1 MTLSM
6 EELEANYTNGL
17 ITCTE
22 LSNGLKAL
30 NAIALEGS
38 IEEECICGTCNK

>member
-1 MTLSM
+1 MALSI
-6 EELEANYTNGL
+6 EELEASYTNGL

-30 NAIALEGS
+30 NAMALEES